1 MTNQTSTPKKT
12 IMLFDSSGEHD
23 EKVTPAFMSGHGLD
37 FISEPFSPLT
47 EREKSLMCSGIGI
60 PIGGDGGWF
69 RYVRMTLVDGVKH
82 IEFSDDDS
90 TMGDS
95 STESSERV
103 NKNHNKAKELFNALN
118 ERFGAVILSD
128 EPTFEDGKCTEYFLD
143 GVMPLSY
150 FDGIADGEALT
161 ILLNKELK
169 LTMNGST
176 NDITPQMRIN
186 SVCEQRGVPAIKVGQ
201 PCIVDGKKGLIINGN
216 SSANFNV
223 RFAESG
229 QVSNCHPYWKMKI
242 LSMNRQE
249 TVFEHKD

>member
-1 MTNQTSTPKKT
+1 MTNQTPTPKKT

-23 EKVTPAFMSGHGLD
+23 EQVTPAFMSGHGLD

-47 EREKSLMCSGIGI
+47 EREQSLMCYGEGI
-60 PIGGDGGWF
+60 PIGDESGWF
-69 RYVRMTLVDGVKH
+69 RFVHMILVDGVKH

-90 TMGDS
+90 TIGDS

-103 NKNHNKAKELFNALN
+103 NKNYITAKKLFDAFH
-118 ERFGAVILSD
+118 ERFEAVIHSND
-128 EPTFEDGKCTEYFLD
+128 PTFKDGKCTEYFLD
-143 GVMPLSY
+143 GVIPLSY
-150 FDGIADGEALT
+150 FDDIADGEALT

-169 LTMNGST
+169 LTMST
-176 NDITPQMRIN
+176 NDITSQMRIN
-186 SVCEQRGVPAIKVGQ
+186 SVCEQRGLPAIKVGQ
-201 PCIVDGKKGLIINGN
+201 PCIVDGKKGLIVNGN

-229 QVSNCHPYWKMKI
+229 QISNCHPYWKMKI